1 MSYWEEKRNSTTRIT
16 DFFVLTKDMYMILL
30 LHLDEDLDDDLLQDA
45 IEMLIDE
52 WVNVINLK

>member
-52 WVNVINLK
+52 